1 MLRRMAGFGSNLVML
16 EIAPLRQI
24 GLEERPKEANVRIG
38 KINDDKTQLGFNE
51 STLRRTSAIC

>member
-1 MLRRMAGFGSNLVML
+1 MARFGSNLVML

-24 GLEERPKEANVRIG
+24 GLEERPKQANVRIG

-51 STLRRTSAIC
+51 SILRRTSAIC